1 MTLCGVDRPE
11 NTDDWISGKHGLFNR
26 PEVPVLCQFLM
37 VQGDDM
43 GARSTVT
50 VYCMPAF
57 EVAETSAAKMG
68 GNSGGQ
74 EGIPVYDFSQHV
86 HFLIV

>member
-1 MTLCGVDRPE
+1 MS
-11 NTDDWISGKHGLFNR
+11 I
-26 PEVPVLCQFLM
+26 LM

-50 VYCMPAF
+50 VHCMPAF

-74 EGIPVYDFSQHV
+74 EVSLCTISASMYIF
-86 HFLIV
+86 